1 MNNFFS
7 MDNGVFSF
15 LGKMWDILVISI
27 LWLLLCLPIVTIG
40 PATTALYY
48 TVVKVIRRERGYL
61 FREFFHSFKMNFL
74 NGMVLGII
82 LMISYYILY
91 IDFNFARAL
100 EEGSMKSILLAAFT
114 AFSFIMLCGTVY
126 VFPLL
131 SRFTM
136 GKLQIL
142 KTSFLMSVKHLPTT
156 ILMLLIV
163 GVFAFIIWVQPIF
176 LFFSSGICLLLCS
189 LPLERVLKKYIPKS
203 EDGEDTKVDEW
214 YLE

>member
-1 MNNFFS
+1 

-82 LMISYYILY
+82 LMVSYYILY

-100 EEGSMKSILLAAFT
+100 EEGSMKSVLLAAFT

-189 LPLERVLKKYIPKS
+189 LPLERVFKKYIPKA
-203 EDGEDTKVDEW
+203 EDGEGTKVDEW